1 MTGYVLIEGGVLQG
15 YLQDR
20 QQDMEMQLQ
29 SKLMGSELAKALQ
42 TPADTLALR
51 EGQGFGSAGGV
62 RVVKMGE
69 SCGEI
74 HTVQASSSP
83 TNRMDIA
90 MPLACPGTHEPTMS
104 ERLRAW
110 AEKVSLP
117 P

>member
-1 MTGYVLIEGGVLQG
+1 MAT
-15 YLQDR
+15 
-20 QQDMEMQLQ
+20 QLKPKVTA
-29 SKLMGSELAKALQ
+29 SGLTKALE
-42 TPADTLALR
+42 TPPATTPALR
-51 EGQGFGSAGGV
+51 ENEGFRSVDGQ
-62 RVVKMGE
+62 RVVKMGD

-83 TNRMDIA
+83 TNRVDVA
-90 MPLACPGTHEPTMS
+90 MPLACPGTHEPTMG